1 MNQVAINT
9 NFSDMAKLMG
19 MSVDNK
25 QSEKAST
32 LATTAYITLTYHG

>member
-19 MSVDNK
+19 MSVDN
-25 QSEKAST
+25 QQTEKHPR
-32 LATTAYITLTYHG
+32 LLDCVYHMHYHG